1 MKIRFAALAAVAAL
15 SGALALSSPA
25 QAAQAADADVQVA
38 QPAEVSALAD
48 YTLCATIYT
57 NGTAAGRGCFSSYG
71 DKFTMDDYKA
81 DGLRVVAEWYT
92 DYGRSGEC
100 HHTAGADGGQ
110 GVCNY
115 NMREDGR
122 INFRVAVRNG
132 ASATN
137 SAATSW
143 SGYVPIGG

>member
-1 MKIRFAALAAVAAL
+1 MKIRFAALAAVAGL
-15 SGALALSSPA
+15 TGALALSAPA
-25 QAAQAADADVQVA
+25 QAAEADVQVA
-38 QPAEVSALAD
+38 KPAGVSALAD

-57 NGTAAGRGCFSSYG
+57 NGTAAGKGCFSSYG
-71 DKFTMDDYKA
+71 DKFTMDDYKS

-100 HHTAGADGGQ
+100 HWSAGADGGQ

-115 NMREDGR
+115 DMREDGR

-132 ASATN
+132 ADAAN